1 MANSE
6 HDAREPALLQTMLPE
21 PEQYDAGYAARY
33 REEPM
38 SVGATRSWQAGW
50 TDASR
55 ELGGFEEMFAPSQ
68 VSLPFI
74 GSGEEAR
81 RQNRPFD
88 ASCSEAWKRGWIEAD
103 IALGLLECSADAT

>member
-1 MANSE
+1 ME
-6 HDAREPALLQTMLPE
+6 EPE
-21 PEQYDAGYAARY
+21 PRSVSQDPEPTAPISEQYEAGYAARY
-33 REEPM
+33 RNEAIG
-38 SVGATRSWQAGW
+38 VAATQSWQAGW

-55 ELGGFEEMFAPSQ
+55 ELGGFEEMFTPPQ

-88 ASCSEAWKRGWIEAD
+88 ASSSEVWKRGWIETD
-103 IALGLLECSADAT
+103 IALGLLECSQI